1 MITKLTEQKG
11 CIIAEFI
18 DLKRFTLA
26 VTEEVKSELKPIL
39 SQEGNKMIFDF
50 KNIEF
55 IDSSGIGCIIS
66 LVKTAKSNHSEIKL
80 CKYIV
85 RSHGRSGIIT
95 LTHDSRYRTRL
106 GQCTDQFLK
115 KLPTRGLF
123 YQIELFNPRIACQAN
138 FRLANPESDTI
149 INRDSRF
156 ANLFLP
162 SKTEQISNQ
171 AISVVFQN
179 YYICL

>member
-80 CKYIV
+80 LQYIV

>member
-50 KNIEF
+50 

-80 CKYIV
+80 CNISSEV
-85 RSHGRSGIIT
+85 MDVLELLHLPMILDIEPDLASA
-95 LTHDSRYRTRL
+95 LTS
-106 GQCTDQFLK
+106 F
-115 KLPTRGLF
+115 
-123 YQIELFNPRIACQAN
+123 
-138 FRLANPESDTI
+138 
-149 INRDSRF
+149 
-156 ANLFLP
+156 
-162 SKTEQISNQ
+162 
-171 AISVVFQN
+171 
-179 YYICL
+179 

>member
-55 IDSSGIGCIIS
+55 IDSSGIG
-66 LVKTAKSNHSEIKL
+66 
-80 CKYIV
+80 
-85 RSHGRSGIIT
+85 
-95 LTHDSRYRTRL
+95 HDSRYRTRL

>member
-80 CKYIV
+80 CNISSEV
-85 RSHGRSGIIT
+85 MDVLELLHLPMILDIEPD
-95 LTHDSRYRTRL
+95 LA
-106 GQCTDQFLK
+106 QCTDQFLK

-149 INRDSRF
+149 INRNSRF

>member
-55 IDSSGIGCIIS
+55 IDSSGIGFIIS

-80 CKYIV
+80 CNISSEV
-85 RSHGRSGIIT
+85 MDVLELLHLPMILDIEPDLASA
-95 LTHDSRYRTRL
+95 LTS
-106 GQCTDQFLK
+106 F
-115 KLPTRGLF
+115 
-123 YQIELFNPRIACQAN
+123 
-138 FRLANPESDTI
+138 
-149 INRDSRF
+149 
-156 ANLFLP
+156 
-162 SKTEQISNQ
+162 
-171 AISVVFQN
+171 
-179 YYICL
+179 

>member
-39 SQEGNKMIFDF
+39 SQEGN
-50 KNIEF
+50 NIEF

-80 CKYIV
+80 CNISSEV
-85 RSHGRSGIIT
+85 MDVLELLHLPMILDIEPDLASA
-95 LTHDSRYRTRL
+95 LTS
-106 GQCTDQFLK
+106 F
-115 KLPTRGLF
+115 
-123 YQIELFNPRIACQAN
+123 
-138 FRLANPESDTI
+138 
-149 INRDSRF
+149 
-156 ANLFLP
+156 
-162 SKTEQISNQ
+162 
-171 AISVVFQN
+171 
-179 YYICL
+179 

>member
-66 LVKTAKSNHSEIKL
+66 LVKTAKSNHSEIVQ
-80 CKYIV
+80 YIV

>member
-11 CIIAEFI
+11 YIIAEFI

-66 LVKTAKSNHSEIKL
+66 LVKTAIILKSNCAI
-80 CKYIV
+80 
-85 RSHGRSGIIT
+85 
-95 LTHDSRYRTRL
+95 YRQKSWT
-106 GQCTDQFLK
+106 FW
-115 KLPTRGLF
+115 
-123 YQIELFNPRIACQAN
+123 
-138 FRLANPESDTI
+138 
-149 INRDSRF
+149 
-156 ANLFLP
+156 
-162 SKTEQISNQ
+162 
-171 AISVVFQN
+171 N
-179 YYICL
+179 YYTYP

>member
-55 IDSSGIGCIIS
+55 ID
-66 LVKTAKSNHSEIKL
+66 
-80 CKYIV
+80 
-85 RSHGRSGIIT
+85 
-95 LTHDSRYRTRL
+95 RYRL
-106 GQCTDQFLK
+106 DYL
-115 KLPTRGLF
+115 
-123 YQIELFNPRIACQAN
+123 I
-138 FRLANPESDTI
+138 
-149 INRDSRF
+149 
-156 ANLFLP
+156 
-162 SKTEQISNQ
+162 SKNSQKQS
-171 AISVVFQN
+171 F
-179 YYICL
+179 

>member
-66 LVKTAKSNHSEIKL
+66 LEEFYKL
-80 CKYIV
+80 KYCSTV
-85 RSHGRSGIIT
+85 V
-95 LTHDSRYRTRL
+95 YMV
-106 GQCTDQFLK
+106 
-115 KLPTRGLF
+115 
-123 YQIELFNPRIACQAN
+123 PRA
-138 FRLANPESDTI
+138 
-149 INRDSRF
+149 
-156 ANLFLP
+156 
-162 SKTEQISNQ
+162 
-171 AISVVFQN
+171 
-179 YYICL
+179 

>member
-55 IDSSGIGCIIS
+55 IDSSGIGLYYLIS
-66 LVKTAKSNHSEIKL
+66 KNSQKQS
-80 CKYIV
+80 
-85 RSHGRSGIIT
+85 
-95 LTHDSRYRTRL
+95 
-106 GQCTDQFLK
+106 F
-115 KLPTRGLF
+115 
-123 YQIELFNPRIACQAN
+123 
-138 FRLANPESDTI
+138 
-149 INRDSRF
+149 
-156 ANLFLP
+156 
-162 SKTEQISNQ
+162 
-171 AISVVFQN
+171 
-179 YYICL
+179 